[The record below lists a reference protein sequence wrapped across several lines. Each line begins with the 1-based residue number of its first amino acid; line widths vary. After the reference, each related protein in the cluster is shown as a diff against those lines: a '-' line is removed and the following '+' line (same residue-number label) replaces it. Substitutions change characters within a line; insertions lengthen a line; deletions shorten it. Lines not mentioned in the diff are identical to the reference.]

1 MTSLVEG
8 QPIPDFTAQSDQGEL
23 SSQALRGTPFVLYFY
38 PRDNTPG
45 CTTQAQGFRDLKTEF
60 DALGV
65 QVIGD
70 SRDSLA
76 SHERFRD
83 KQSLNFP
90 LISDPDEAL
99 CSLFDVMKLKNM
111 YGKQVR
117 GIERSTFLIDQNG
130 VLRQAW
136 RKVRVPGHVD
146 AVLEAA
152 RQL

>member
-1 MTSLVEG
+1 MTSLVDG

-45 CTTQAQGFRDLKTEF
+45 CTTQAQGFRDHKTEF

-65 QVIGD
+65 QVIGV

-136 RKVRVPGHVD
+136 RKVRVPGHVE